1 MAIYVPDENGEL
13 TALDQASLALA
24 ETTPQIPTGELGA
37 TFLKMLLSLV
47 ILIALLGAT
56 YWFLRRIIQQRL
68 QKGVGDAAIQIV
80 EKRMISP
87 KTILY
92 LIEVNGK
99 KILLAESQLEIKR
112 LEGFE
117 STDLSKSE

>member
-13 TALDQASLALA
+13 TALDQASLTLA
-24 ETTPQIPTGELGA
+24 DTTTQIPTGELGA
-37 TFLKMLLSLV
+37 TFAKMLLSLV

-117 STDLSKSE
+117 PINKPE

>member
-24 ETTPQIPTGELGA
+24 EANTQIPTGELGA
-37 TFLKMLLSLV
+37 TFVKMLLSLV
-47 ILIALLGAT
+47 TLIVLLGAT
-56 YWFLRRIIQQRL
+56 YWFLRRIIQQRV
-68 QKGVGDAAIQIV
+68 QKGVGDAAIQIL

-92 LIEVNGK
+92 LIEVEGK
-99 KILLAESQLEIKR
+99 KILVAESQLEIKR
-112 LEGFE
+112 LEGF
-117 STDLSKSE
+117 TDSNKTE